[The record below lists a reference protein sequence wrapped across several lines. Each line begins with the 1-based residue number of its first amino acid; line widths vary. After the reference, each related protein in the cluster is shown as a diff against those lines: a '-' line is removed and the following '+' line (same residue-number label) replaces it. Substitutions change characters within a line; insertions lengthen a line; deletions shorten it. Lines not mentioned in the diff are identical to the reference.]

1 MSVDLKTQIR
11 HLASQT
17 EVRQQ
22 PVTTEEVRL
31 RVEAWDG
38 TEPIVG
44 PIGFDPGRF
53 PKRRTWPAVV
63 AGVALLLLFAALAML
78 LPPGEPVPPADSSP
92 SPEGAGGYYAV
103 LDVPDGFVLQDLHVM
118 GGGSVVYLREADD
131 AWFPTDGGFSLHGVA
146 GRPFGAPEDPDGYL
160 DNTLEAVPGSLEVE
174 VAGNRGVLHE
184 VEFRQGG
191 IATSIIWVLATDDR
205 GGVFEVAAVGM
216 SRDEV
221 MAVAAGVQPLSVDEM
236 LALGAD
242 LSWNVKVS
250 MHHNGFGFAP
260 PSRLIDLAAGFE
272 VALGLDLLFPRL
284 SSAGGDTTV
293 VTTEDGDVVE
303 VGEALG
309 RAINST
315 MAVVYLEVDPE
326 EEDAIMAAY
335 PGSAD
340 LSPERRAA
348 GIDRYVDFLSGGR
361 VLSEDPYVV
370 QAPPG
375 PEPRFDV
382 TRLGEELPLVPVTS
396 ADVIP
401 ESFFEM
407 NFGLFRDDLPLATP
421 DRPVVVI
428 GSVSLPGIERTSET
442 IAVVWFTSS
451 GFACDGSISDGGSGS
466 SCGYDVLRHFGQSGE
481 SYGGGIGEI
490 SYVVP
495 LDAAVVQIVT
505 DSQTFWQRP
514 VGGYGLVPYRETV
527 EPYGETVER
536 PIEMIVFDADGDE
549 IGRWAI
555 ESR

>member
-17 EVRQQ
+17 EAGQQ
-22 PVTTEEVRL
+22 PVTTKEVRL
-31 RVEAWDG
+31 RVEARDG

-44 PIGFDPGRF
+44 PIRFDPGRF

-63 AGVALLLLFAALAML
+63 AGVALLLLFVALTL
-78 LPPGEPVPPADSSP
+78 LMPPGESVPPADSSP
-92 SPEGAGGYYAV
+92 TPAGNGGYYAV
-103 LDVPDGFVLQDLHVM
+103 SDVPDGFVLQDLHVM
-118 GGGSVVYLREADD
+118 GDGSVVYLREADD
-131 AWFPTDGGFSLHGVA
+131 AWIPTDGGFSIHGVG
-146 GRPFGAPEDPDGYL
+146 GRPFGAPEDPDDYL

-184 VEFRQGG
+184 VEFRQDG
-191 IATSIIWVLATDDR
+191 IATPIIWVLVTDDR
-205 GGVFEVAAVGM
+205 GGMFEVTAVGL
-216 SRDEV
+216 SRDDV
-221 MAVAAGVQPLSVDEM
+221 MAVAAGVGRLSVDEM
-236 LALGAD
+236 LSLGAD
-242 LSWNVKVS
+242 LKWDVKVS
-250 MHHNGFGFAP
+250 MRHNGFGFAP
-260 PSRLIDLAAGFE
+260 PSRLTDLASGFE

-284 SSAGGDTTV
+284 SSAGGESTV
-293 VTTEDGDVVE
+293 VTTEDGGVVE

-326 EEDAIMAAY
+326 GEDAVLAAY
-335 PGSAD
+335 PGSAE

-382 TRLGEELPLVPVTS
+382 SRLGEELPLVPVAS
-396 ADVIP
+396 AEVIP
-401 ESFFEM
+401 ESFFER

-421 DRPVVVI
+421 ERPVVVI
-428 GSVSLPGIERTSET
+428 GSVSLPGSERTSET

-451 GFACDGSISDGGSGS
+451 GFACDGSISDGGSGT

-481 SYGGGIGEI
+481 SSGGGVGEI
-490 SYVVP
+490 SYTVP
-495 LDAAVVQIVT
+495 LDAAVVQIIT

-514 VGGYGLVPYRETV
+514 VAGYGLVPYRETV

-536 PIEMIVFDADGDE
+536 PTEMIVFNADGNE